1 VSGTTRPYALVL
13 TALAIF
19 LTAATAQ
26 DGGDAAPPALAA
38 MAPGEGR
45 EATYYACAACHSIR
59 LVTQQ
64 GLSRARWDHLLDWM
78 VDKQG
83 MPELADEQRAEILA
97 YLAENYGPRAG
108 PRRSRRR

>member
-1 VSGTTRPYALVL
+1 MAALIGL
-13 TALAIF
+13 LLAG
-19 LTAATAQ
+19 LAAGAVAQ
-26 DGGDAAPPALAA
+26 EAEDDVPPALAA